1 MHQNLLSSWSIIKDL
16 ISMTSY
22 KTSLSKRHI
31 TMHSDNVH
39 HIEFKI
45 SKNTVM
51 HVSTCEIVFVK
62 YMKAPNNEI
71 KNCTLK
77 QKKN

>member
-1 MHQNLLSSWSIIKDL
+1 
-16 ISMTSY
+16 MTSY

-45 SKNTVM
+45 SKKTVM

-62 YMKAPNNEI
+62 YMKAPNYEI
-71 KNCTLK
+71 KYCTLK
-77 QKKN
+77 QKKKKIKN

>member
-1 MHQNLLSSWSIIKDL
+1 
-16 ISMTSY
+16 MTSY
-22 KTSLSKRHI
+22 KTSFSKRHI

-45 SKNTVM
+45 SNKKTVM

-62 YMKAPNNEI
+62 YMKALE
-71 KNCTLK
+71 
-77 QKKN
+77 

>member
-1 MHQNLLSSWSIIKDL
+1 
-16 ISMTSY
+16 MTSY

-45 SKNTVM
+45 SKKTVM

-71 KNCTLK
+71 KYCTLK
-77 QKKN
+77 QKIKIKNKKTPNFKTKTNVG